1 MSAPEPMSVR
11 QCLRTLALPDGASLE
26 QISQAYSL
34 LKRVYGTEAANHAA
48 PAMEEFSPEARAAVL
63 ADIEEA
69 YQTLARSH
77 AVTRP
82 VLQPPEKPLA
92 VTFHWEKASLKEVRE
107 TLGIALDL
115 VAAQTHIRQEYL
127 SALEEERFADL
138 PLAAVNI
145 RGFLTAFVKDLGLA
159 AEPFVPAYMQ
169 RYQHWQAR
177 KPK

>member
-1 MSAPEPMSVR
+1 MSAREPMSVR

-26 QISQAYSL
+26 QISQAYGL

-48 PAMEEFSPEARAAVL
+48 PAMEEFSAEARAEVL

-69 YQTLARSH
+69 YQTLAQSH
-77 AVTRP
+77 AVDRP
-82 VLQPPEKPLA
+82 HLPAPAKPLEA
-92 VTFHWEKASLKEVRE
+92 TLHWEKASLKEVRE
-107 TLGIALDL
+107 ALGLSLDQ
-115 VAAQTHIRQEYL
+115 VASHTHIRLEFL

-169 RYQHWQAR
+169 RYQDWQAR

>member
-26 QISQAYSL
+26 QISQAYGL

-77 AVTRP
+77 AVAQHGFHPPARP
-82 VLQPPEKPLA
+82 LEANL
-92 VTFHWEKASLKEVRE
+92 HLEGASLKEVRE
-107 TLGIALDL
+107 TLGISLDL
-115 VAAQTHIRQEYL
+115 VAAQTHIRPEYL

-169 RYQHWQAR
+169 RYQYWLAR